1 MLKRYTLTLKGEAQ
15 MSCGERDAWFKPSTQ
30 RAETWLLPLTCLL
43 LCAVAIPPVWG
54 TSENDDAL
62 RTWKTISELSPAE
75 LAQVDLRTDTPRQA
89 EYPYVPAEPYPFTP
103 PYTAEE
109 MGYRLMEFTQRPRW
123 SCVYANLFG
132 SISSQGSLLGQ
143 GRAVNLVAY
152 PPPEGVAV
160 ELARKPGEEVYRQ
173 LTQQL
178 YPPEAYTSQ
187 TLVIRYR
194 TDQQFI
200 KKEDMFSYS
209 PALRRVRHQNPL
221 HRNDRYPQMALT
233 FDDSSGRSAWEFSW
247 KVIGTDILFETVR
260 FPVTRPRVTI
270 TEADGTYREVATK
283 DLKLMGDNYE
293 FYTPGGGVESYVV
306 EARPRED
313 WLPDYYASRILY
325 WLEKRSF
332 YPLRTETYGHDGKLI
347 QIEVRLTKLVHTAL
361 GERGYSPFIQVYWD
375 MAADLLTYNLRDGIR
390 LMRWSEADAL
400 TFFSPDFMRRQW
412 YLAPIRSY
420 LGIDRPEEFFLRP
433 RLELGKFPDH
443 RSIQLSTI
451 LAERIQAQDAAGR
464 LVFEG
469 RTTTAPPSQ

>member
-1 MLKRYTLTLKGEAQ
+1 MAFRRCGGLCNINLQWGET
-15 MSCGERDAWFKPSTQ
+15 SR
-30 RAETWLLPLTCLL
+30 LLL
-43 LCAVAIPPVWG
+43 LCLLYCTLDVSPLWG
-54 TSENDDAL
+54 ASENGTTP
-62 RTWKTISELSPAE
+62 RTWKTVSDLSPEE
-75 LAQVDLRTDTPRQA
+75 LAQVDLRTDTPRHA
-89 EYPYVPAEPYPFTP
+89 EYPYLPAEPYPFTP

-109 MGYRLMEFTQRPRW
+109 MGYRTMEFTQRPRW

-152 PPPEGVAV
+152 PPPEGVTV

-173 LTQQL
+173 LTQTL

-194 TDQQFI
+194 TDRDFI

-209 PALRRVRHQNPL
+209 PALRRVRHQNTMQ
-221 HRNDRYPQMALT
+221 RNDRYPQMALT
-233 FDDSSGRSAWEFSW
+233 FEDSSGRSAWEFSW
-247 KVIGTDILFETVR
+247 KVIGTDVLFETVR

-270 TEADGTYREVATK
+270 TEADGTYREMATK
-283 DLKLMGDNYE
+283 DFKLMGDNYE
-293 FYTPGGGVESYVV
+293 FYTPGGGVECYVV

-313 WLPDYYASRILY
+313 WLPNYYASRILY

-332 YPLRTETYGHDGKLI
+332 YPLRTETYGRDGKLV

-375 MAADLLTYNLRDGIR
+375 MVADLLTYNMRDGIR
-390 LMRWSEADAL
+390 LMHWSDADAL

-412 YLAPIRSY
+412 YLTPIRSY
-420 LGIDRPEEFFLRP
+420 LGVDRPEEFFLRP
-433 RLELGKFPDH
+433 RLELGKFPEH
-443 RSIQLSTI
+443 RSIQLSTT
-451 LAERIQAQDAAGR
+451 LAERLQAQDAAGR

-469 RTTTAPPSQ
+469 QTTTAPPSQPVPQEQ